1 MESHYK
7 SVTESLQENLQIF
20 VNNDNNK
27 ILLNNLWVKNVSK
40 EIKNSLN

>member
-20 VNNDNNK
+20 VNNDSNK

>member
-20 VNNDNNK
+20 INNDSNK

>member
-7 SVTESLQENLQIF
+7 SVTERLQENLQIF
-20 VNNDNNK
+20 GNNNNK